1 MESLYSE
8 PELKELSIQVIQ
20 EHRARNEVK
29 ILEER
34 LAELKKALE
43 QAETEKNKEVKESE
57 DAKNNVFMKLLFSAK
72 VEKEELEAYIASEKY
87 DVALDTYK
95 TVESQLQNA
104 KRQLAKLD
112 GCKEK
117 YEKRYAA
124 KRNALLA
131 EKGDDA
137 DKILELEKEIDTL
150 TIKCKEAKEALVVCN
165 EAFETSVLI
174 LNRLGDAEYSLK
186 TDDGFLVRNE
196 ASPMEFSKLN
206 SVTVATKHAKELRE
220 LLKRLRKEMQD
231 ITLRMEI
238 RDACLDTKTD
248 EWVRVIGRNGG
259 LSREIRHIKELLE
272 EITAMSNDIS
282 KARTG
287 IETYIKNCETQF
299 NTKETELKQII
310 FR

>member
-150 TIKCKEAKEALVVCN
+150 TVRCKEAKEALDVCN
-165 EAFETSVLI
+165 KGFETSVLI

-186 TDDGFLVRNE
+186 MNKFAPRYD
-196 ASPMEFSKLN
+196 ASLMELSKLN
-206 SVTVATKHAKELRE
+206 SVMDATKLAKELRE

-231 ITLRMEI
+231 ITLSMEI

-248 EWVRVIGRNGG
+248 DWVRVIGRNGG